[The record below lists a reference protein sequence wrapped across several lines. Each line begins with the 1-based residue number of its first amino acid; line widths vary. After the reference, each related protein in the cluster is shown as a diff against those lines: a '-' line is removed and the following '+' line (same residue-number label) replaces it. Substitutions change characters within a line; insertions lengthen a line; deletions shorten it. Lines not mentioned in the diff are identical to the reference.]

1 MLLRALTTVAV
12 LALIGRPAGARC
24 DEFCSCNWERD
35 PVKAKEAASVVVSG
49 AALDSTL
56 TAPRVVDRVRETYEV
71 RVVVRDRWKGNVP
84 DTVMVH
90 TTDPGGG
97 CGFWFE
103 RGQQYL
109 LFLHRDSAGALWAT
123 MCSLSQPLSKA
134 DSVVRALGHPS

>member
-1 MLLRALTTVAV
+1 MHLRALTTLVV
-12 LALIGRPAGARC
+12 VALIGHPAGARC

-56 TAPRVVDRVRETYEV
+56 SAAKVSDRIRETYQV
-71 RVVVRDRWKGNVP
+71 RVVVQDRWKGSVP
-84 DTVMVH
+84 DTIVVR
-90 TTDPGGG
+90 TTDPAGG

-103 RGQQYL
+103 RGQRYL
-109 LFLHRDSAGALWAT
+109 LFLHRDAAGALWAT

-134 DSVVRALGHPS
+134 DRVVRALGRPS